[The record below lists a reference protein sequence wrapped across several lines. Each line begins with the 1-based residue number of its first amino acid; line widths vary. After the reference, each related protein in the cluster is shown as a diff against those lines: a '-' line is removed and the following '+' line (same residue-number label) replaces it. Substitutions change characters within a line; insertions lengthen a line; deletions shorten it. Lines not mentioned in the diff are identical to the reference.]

1 MNGSP
6 AVLESLNEIL
16 TAELTTINQYFINAK
31 MLANWGYERLAEKF
45 MHESID
51 EMKDADKLIERILYL
66 DGVPNMQRLF
76 PVPVGETVL
85 EQLQLA
91 LEVETDAIARYN
103 RAIALTV
110 ADGDNGTRELLAE
123 TLRGEESHADWLESQ
138 LELVDQVGIE
148 NYLSQQIRD

>member
-6 AVLESLNEIL
+6 VVLEALNEIL

-76 PVPVGETVL
+76 PVPVGESVL

-91 LEVETDAIARYN
+91 LEVETEAIARYN

-110 ADGDNGTRELLAE
+110 SDGDNGTRELLAE

-138 LELVDQVGIE
+138 LELIDQVGIE